1 MTTFEVYRFSL
12 WFYKKNARVL
22 GTNARFWGRTRVRRI
37 YLKRT
42 VLGTQDP
49 VARRARRH
57 TGRAAH
63 ILKTQGFGGQTRV
76 RRIYLKRTGFGAQ
89 DPGARR
95 ARRRTGGAA
104 HILKTQGFWGRT
116 RVRRIYLKRRGF
128 GDECAFVAYT

>member
-1 MTTFEVYRFSL
+1 ME
-12 WFYKKNARVL
+12 NQAL
-22 GTNARFWGRTRVRRI
+22 GMS
-37 YLKRT
+37 
-42 VLGTQDP
+42 
-49 VARRARRH
+49 
-57 TGRAAH
+57 GRACQVLSSH
-63 ILKTQGFGGQTRV
+63 ILKTQGFWGRMRV